1 MLLILNYTPPQRE
14 FRVLTKLALIFITA
28 ISVHN
33 NNSNATKTYFED
45 YKFLAVRFGIFS
57 TYSTI
62 EGSNFGKYLLLCKP
76 KLITMI
82 K

>member
-1 MLLILNYTPPQRE
+1 M
-14 FRVLTKLALIFITA
+14 LTKLALIFITA

-33 NNSNATKTYFED
+33 NNCNATKTYFED

-62 EGSNFGKYLLLCKP
+62 EGSNFGKYLLLCEP
-76 KLITMI
+76 KLITVI